1 LLRDF
6 RETWVWIFPG
16 AFWFVPL
23 IVELYLCYPVIT
35 WGLRRFGGRALVAC
49 AVVTL
54 LYRALAAW
62 GLGGGP
68 VGTDGY
74 QNNVPM
80 MFFPAR
86 LFEFALGIALART
99 GFVQRNERSAGRHAV
114 FVVIGLALW
123 AIGTTAASR
132 KSGYFVS
139 DPLIGAG
146 LFFVIYEVSR
156 FLSAISFIGSVIAFL
171 GRKSYSIYL
180 VHSVLIPSPVAFQ
193 PGRSFF
199 GHLAVYVALSVGLA
213 IVLDALVSAL
223 GKFMTSLRGS
233 AVNQRGGA

>member
-1 LLRDF
+1 
-6 RETWVWIFPG
+6 
-16 AFWFVPL
+16 
-23 IVELYLCYPVIT
+23 
-35 WGLRRFGGRALVAC
+35 
-49 AVVTL
+49 
-54 LYRALAAW
+54 
-62 GLGGGP
+62 
-68 VGTDGY
+68 
-74 QNNVPM
+74 M